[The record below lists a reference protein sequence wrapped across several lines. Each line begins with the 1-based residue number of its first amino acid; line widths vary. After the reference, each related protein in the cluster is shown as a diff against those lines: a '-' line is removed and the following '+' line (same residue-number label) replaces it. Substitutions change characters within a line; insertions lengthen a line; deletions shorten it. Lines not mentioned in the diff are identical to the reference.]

1 MEKIPIPD
9 SSNSG
14 PGPKPS
20 SNPVHDPTKCP
31 SAYSN
36 ARLDFRGVCP
46 PSAST
51 PLWVCFPWS
60 IVQATIS
67 VSRNPISGGGRTR
80 RPHRRRIGNWRC

>member
-51 PLWVCFPWS
+51 PL
-60 IVQATIS
+60 
-67 VSRNPISGGGRTR
+67 
-80 RPHRRRIGNWRC
+80 